1 MVDEERGYVKTGSW
15 ILTWVPERMKVSLS
29 DAYQRNMRKSISGKG
44 KVFILDMLSLQF
56 CGELRGSLY
65 KVLKQGWHLN
75 WEKNIIKFESLGN
88 SDENNLKGTK
98 KEWWRNTGELAEY
111 DIIETKLGIVSL
123 GENSQL
129 YQMLQEA

>member
-1 MVDEERGYVKTGSW
+1 MVDEKRGYVKTGSW
-15 ILTWVPERMKVSLS
+15 ILTWVPERMKVSLMLIRETWGR
-29 DAYQRNMRKSISGKG
+29 AFRG
-44 KVFILDMLSLQF
+44 KVRYSFWTCWVCSSV
-56 CGELRGSLY
+56 GELRGSLY

-75 WEKNIIKFESLGN
+75 WEKNIKFESLGN

-111 DIIETKLGIVSL
+111 DIIETKSGIVSL
-123 GENSQL
+123 GEDSQL